1 MLFFTQNIQ
10 INTALVGLLGA
21 HLCFGMV
28 DWVVLDHTEVPKYEV
43 QSLQRI
49 QEGWQV
55 VYVYWNIK
63 ELGNDDRIPPS
74 WLQTGGHGGCIR
86 TSRQPSPRS

>member
-1 MLFFTQNIQ
+1 
-10 INTALVGLLGA
+10 
-21 HLCFGMV
+21 MV

-63 ELGNDDRIPPS
+63 ELGNVD
-74 WLQTGGHGGCIR
+74 TGWFF
-86 TSRQPSPRS
+86 